1 MTLNAKW
8 VAYRTIVTKEAL
20 RFIRIWV
27 QTVLPPAIT
36 TILYFVIFGNLIGGA
51 IGEVQGYTY
60 SQFIA
65 PGLIMMAVI
74 NNSYANVVSSFFSAK
89 FHGNIQEML
98 ISPIPGSVVLLGYIS
113 GGVVRGILVGILVS
127 GVAMFFTDIRIHN
140 IWIVISIVL
149 LTSSLLAQ
157 AGFINAYYAKS
168 FDGMNIIPIFIL
180 GPLTYLGGVFY
191 SIDMLPEFWQEV
203 SLLNP
208 ILYMINAFRY
218 GFLGISD
225 VSIAM
230 SFAILIIVNITLF
243 SLSLY
248 LLKHGRSLRD

>member
-1 MTLNAKW
+1 MTLHAKW
-8 VAYRTIVTKEAL
+8 VAYRTIVTKEFL
-20 RFIRIWV
+20 RFMRIWI
-27 QTVLPPAIT
+27 QTILPPAIT
-36 TILYFVIFGNLIGGA
+36 TILYFVIFGSLIGGA

-98 ISPIPGSVVLLGYIS
+98 ISPVPGSVVLLGYMS
-113 GGVVRGILVGILVS
+113 GGMVRGVLVGIIVS
-127 GVAMFFTDIRIHN
+127 LVAMFFTDIHIHN
-140 IWIVISIVL
+140 IWIVISVVL
-149 LTSSLLAQ
+149 LTSLLLAQ
-157 AGFINAYYAKS
+157 AGFINAFYAKS
-168 FDGMNIIPIFIL
+168 FDGMNIVPIFIL

-191 SIDMLPEFWQEV
+191 SIEMLPEFWQNV

-225 VSIAM
+225 VNLGV
-230 SFAILIIVNITLF
+230 SFAILILVNIALF
-243 SLSLY
+243 TLSLY
-248 LLKHGRSLRD
+248 LLKHGKGLRD